1 MAGIAAGTS
10 ELLKQRGGRSRWVP
24 ILRFLRNKPLGAV
37 GIGIVIVFGI
47 MAIVS
52 PFVVSALGKDILQT
66 NQYAILNAP
75 NGEAWFGTDQFGR
88 DLFSRTIYGSRISML
103 VGFAVLIFGT
113 TTGSILAVITAYMG
127 GKVDLITQRI
137 VDALMA
143 FPRLILA
150 LVIMSVLGV
159 SMINLVIAISI
170 GTMPNALRTVRSVV
184 LSIKASQ
191 YVDSA
196 KAIGA
201 GNLRIMR
208 YHVAPNCMAPYL
220 VIASVGLGG
229 AILGEASLSFLGVGS
244 PEQSVTWGSLL
255 SQDKLRYFALAPWLA
270 IFPGLFLTL
279 LVFGINIFGD
289 ALRDVLDPRL
299 RGSR

>member
-1 MAGIAAGTS
+1 MTSIANRAA
-10 ELLKQRGGRSRWVP
+10 ELTAQRPKPTYWKTF
-24 ILRFLRNKPLGAV
+24 LRFLRTKPLGAV
-37 GIGIVIVFGI
+37 GLGIMVAFGI
-47 MAIVS
+47 MAITAPYVL
-52 PFVVSALGKDILQT
+52 PKDIIAT
-66 NQYAILNAP
+66 NQHAILQSP
-75 NGEAWFGTDQFGR
+75 NGDAWFGTDQFGR
-88 DLFSRTIYGSRISML
+88 DLFSRTLFGSRISML
-103 VGFAVLIFGT
+103 VGFAVLVLGT
-113 TTGSILAVITAYMG
+113 TVGSILAVITAYVG

-159 SMINLVIAISI
+159 SMINLIIALSI

-191 YVDSA
+191 YVDGA
-196 KAIGA
+196 RAIGA
-201 GNLRIMR
+201 SSPRIMIF
-208 YHVAPNCMAPYL
+208 YIAPNVMAPYL
-220 VIASVGLGG
+220 VIASVGLGA

-244 PEQSVTWGSLL
+244 PDQTVTWGSLL
-255 SQDKLRYFALAPWLA
+255 SQDKLRYFALAPWMA
-270 IFPGLFLTL
+270 IFPGMFLTL

-289 ALRDVLDPRL
+289 ALRDVMDPRL